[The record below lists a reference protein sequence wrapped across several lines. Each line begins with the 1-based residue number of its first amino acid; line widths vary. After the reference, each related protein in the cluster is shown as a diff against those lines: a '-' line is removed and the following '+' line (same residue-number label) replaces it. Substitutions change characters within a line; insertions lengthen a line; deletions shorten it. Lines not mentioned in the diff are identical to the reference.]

1 MAQYDVIVIGA
12 GPAGLAAALYA
23 GRALMK
29 TVVLEEM
36 MVGGQIAEAHEVD
49 NYPGFPEGVGGA
61 ELGQRMADHIEKFG
75 VELAYSGVRDIRLQG
90 PLKRVITDD
99 GEYVAPVVIVASG
112 AAHRKLGVPG
122 EERLAGRGVSYCGV
136 CDGPFFRDKKLVV
149 IGGGDAAMTESLF
162 LARFASE
169 ILLIHRRQGF
179 RARAANLE
187 AARKS
192 EKINFRLDTIVTEI
206 LGEEQVEGVTA
217 KNVKT
222 GEEARIDCDGVFIFI
237 GQTPNT
243 AFLATVLPE
252 YAGKVV
258 PVDFNM
264 ETDVKGIYAVGD
276 VRKGSYRQVGTAVG
290 DGITA
295 ALHVEQ
301 QEQGSRVMSQKK
313 PSVPGS

>member
-122 EERLAGRGVSYCGV
+122 EAEMRQATRVSYCAT
-136 CDGPFFRDKKLVV
+136 CDGAFYRDKHVLAV
-149 IGGGDAAMTESLF
+149 GGGNTALEDTIY
-162 LARFASE
+162 LAERFTSKVT
-169 ILLIHRRQGF
+169 LIHRREEF
-179 RARAANLE
+179 RAQQILVE
-187 AARKS
+187 ELH
-192 EKINFRLDTIVTEI
+192 EKAGRHNIEI
-206 LGEEQVEGVTA
+206 
-217 KNVKT
+217 
-222 GEEARIDCDGVFIFI
+222 
-237 GQTPNT
+237 
-243 AFLATVLPE
+243 
-252 YAGKVV
+252 
-258 PVDFNM
+258 
-264 ETDVKGIYAVGD
+264 
-276 VRKGSYRQVGTAVG
+276 
-290 DGITA
+290 
-295 ALHVEQ
+295 
-301 QEQGSRVMSQKK
+301 
-313 PSVPGS
+313 